1 MISCSSHP
9 ALYPYQFFSPFTHPS
24 LSILP
29 LIPINSSSHPSILL
43 AFFLPI
49 HPLVCPATCLPSLS
63 VPPPSPHDPLQ
74 STPHGCSICVPCNT
88 STHHLHH
95 DRSFLCLS
103 PPGRTQAWPISILDL
118 VQGLLSEHDCSSLRG
133 ALAGPHPGEPPGAT
147 VLAPRGPA
155 GAGGTAGSPARKGTH
170 LPSDTCHTSQGPCFP
185 ADWALPKGE
194 VCIRFT

>member
-1 MISCSSHP
+1 MAGQPPGCEPAFSKLSLCPWTALGFHSLLPTSHSSHKSTCP
-9 ALYPYQFFSPFTHPS
+9 WVYAKS
-24 LSILP
+24 L
-29 LIPINSSSHPSILL
+29 LL
-43 AFFLPI
+43 GRI
-49 HPLVCPATCLPSLS
+49 
-63 VPPPSPHDPLQ
+63 DPLQ

-185 ADWALPKGE
+185 ADWELLKGE